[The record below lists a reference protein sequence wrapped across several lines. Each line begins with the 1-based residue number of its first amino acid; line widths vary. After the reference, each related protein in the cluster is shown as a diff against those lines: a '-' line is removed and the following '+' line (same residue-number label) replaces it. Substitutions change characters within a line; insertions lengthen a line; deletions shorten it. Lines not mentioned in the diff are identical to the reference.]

1 MATIKHPYTGR
12 ARLQWEKTGTGVHM
26 AIRVQEA
33 KYRRG
38 ASYDVRETFAIV
50 RPTYNEAG
58 VFADNGMFLVT
69 RGSFDDLSAHNTLD
83 EAKVYVEALF
93 ALEN

>member
-1 MATIKHPYTGR
+1 M
-12 ARLQWEKTGTGVHM
+12 QWETTATGVHM
-26 AIRVQEA
+26 AIAVRSA

-38 ASYDVRETFAIV
+38 SAYDVRETFAIV

-58 VFADNGMFLVT
+58 VFASDGMFLVT
-69 RGSFDDLSAHNTLD
+69 RGSFEDLSAHETLHQ
-83 EAKVYVEALF
+83 AKVYVEALF